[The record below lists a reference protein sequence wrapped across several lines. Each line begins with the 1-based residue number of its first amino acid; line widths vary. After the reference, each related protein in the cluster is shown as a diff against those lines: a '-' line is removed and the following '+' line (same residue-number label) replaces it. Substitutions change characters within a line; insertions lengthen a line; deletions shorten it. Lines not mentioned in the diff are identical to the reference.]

1 MSDVGQSSKLRILCL
16 HGFLQSGEVFWSRI
30 GSLRKGLKSRAE
42 FIVVDAP
49 HKIDGSFDEQLQAAG
64 GTRDSPRA
72 WFRWEVGPG
81 TLWLH
86 DACNGHTSRSSCVD
100 ENMTLHAVAGLRA
113 WRPAIQGKEVPGL
126 GGFAGSPVPGA
137 EGAPAG

>member
-100 ENMTLHAVAGLRA
+100 ENMTLHAGCRTPRLASGHPGQGSTWAGRIRWKSCA
-113 WRPAIQGKEVPGL
+113 RR
-126 GGFAGSPVPGA
+126 
-137 EGAPAG
+137 